1 MGYPQLKLDTD
12 SLTTLNDAN
21 ITEETQMT
29 SNVQRQPWKQ
39 TRSPQLKLD
48 TASLMTSMDADV
60 KEKSPMTLYV

>member
-1 MGYPQLKLDTD
+1 MGYPQLNLDTD
-12 SLTTLNDAN
+12 SPTTLNDAN

-60 KEKSPMTLYV
+60 TEKSPMTSYV